1 MKFSTLSLAFALAS
15 SVEPASSSFFS
26 EKLTSF
32 LRHVPS
38 QKTTSY
44 SPSRKLA
51 LDPSLT
57 YHYSQLGDDIDGEKT
72 AEFSGSDVAMRYV
85 KSKI

>member
-32 LRHVPS
+32 LRHVP
-38 QKTTSY
+38 QKTPL

-51 LDPSLT
+51 LDPNLS
-57 YHYSQLGDDIDGEKT
+57 YHYSQLGDDIDGGKT
-72 AEFSGSDVAMRYV
+72 AEFSGTDVAMRYV